1 VFNLDQ
7 FVSERAP
14 TWTELERL
22 VADAGSRPSRLGA
35 DRVRRLG
42 ECYRATTAD
51 LALARRRFRGDAI
64 VLQLERLVARSR
76 PVVYNAPSS
85 RAGVGAFFTTR
96 YWQRIRE
103 RPGVLAVSF
112 LCLVVPSLLGGYW
125 AWRDPGPAGGLVPGK
140 YEAVTQP
147 RTAGEDLGLSVDEQ
161 SALAS
166 QIFTNNITVTF
177 LAFAGGILLGLGTL
191 YVLLQN
197 GVLLGVVAGLAI
209 NAGNGTPFF
218 ELVTAHGVLELS
230 CIVVAGA
237 AGLRMGWA
245 LIDPG
250 DRTRGEALRTE
261 ARAAVEI
268 ILGTVP
274 WLVLAGLVEG
284 FITPAGAGLTAVV
297 ALGVSLGA
305 IYWGLVLWRGTPDAN
320 EPAAVR
326 GVLAT

>member
-7 FVSERAP
+7 FVSERAA

-22 VADAGSRPSRLGA
+22 LDDAGSRPSRLGA

-42 ECYRATTAD
+42 ECYRATAAD

-64 VLQLERLVARSR
+64 VLHLERLVARSR
-76 PVVYNAPSS
+76 SVVYNAPSS
-85 RAGVGAFFTTR
+85 RTGVVAFFTTR
-96 YWQRIRE
+96 YWQRVRE
-103 RPGVLAVSF
+103 RPGVLAISF
-112 LCLVVPSLLGGYW
+112 LCLVVPGLLGGYW
-125 AWRDPGPAGGLVPGK
+125 AWRDPGAAGGLVPGK

-147 RTAGEDLGLSVDEQ
+147 RTPGQDLGLSVDEQ
-161 SALAS
+161 SAMAS
-166 QIFTNNITVTF
+166 EIFTNNITVTF
-177 LAFAGGILLGLGTL
+177 AAFAGGILLGLGTL

-197 GVLLGVVAGLAI
+197 GVLLGVVAGLAV

-250 DRTRGEALRTE
+250 NRTRGEALRAE

-284 FITPAGAGLTAVV
+284 FITPAGTGLTAVV
-297 ALGVSLGA
+297 ALGLSLGA
-305 IYWGLVLWRGTPDAN
+305 IFWGLVLWRGTPDAD
-320 EPAAVR
+320 EPARVR
-326 GVLAT
+326 AALAT

>member
-22 VADAGSRPSRLGA
+22 VGDAGGRPSRLGA
-35 DRVRRLG
+35 DGVRRLG
-42 ECYRATTAD
+42 ECYRATAAD
-51 LALARRRFRGDAI
+51 LALARRRFPSDAI
-64 VLQLERLVARSR
+64 VFRLEQLVARSR
-76 PVVYNAPSS
+76 PVVYNSPTS
-85 RAGVGAFFTTR
+85 RAGVVNFFTTR
-96 YWQRIRE
+96 YWQRVRE

-112 LCLVVPSLLGGYW
+112 LCLVVPTLLGGYW
-125 AWRDPGPAGGLVPGK
+125 AWRDPGPASGLVPGS
-140 YEAVTQP
+140 YQAVTQP
-147 RTAGEDLGLSVDEQ
+147 RPSGESLGLSVDEE
-161 SALAS
+161 SAMAS
-166 QIFTNNITVTF
+166 QIFTNNIMVTF
-177 LAFAGGILLGLGTL
+177 FAFSGGLLFGLGTL

-209 NAGNGTPFF
+209 GAGNGRPFF

-250 DRTRGEALRTE
+250 NRSRGAALRSE

-268 ILGTVP
+268 ILGTAP
-274 WLVLAGLVEG
+274 WLVIAGLVEG
-284 FITPAGAGLTAVV
+284 FLTPSGTGLDTVLAVG
-297 ALGVSLGA
+297 LSLGA
-305 IYWGLVLWRGTPDAN
+305 VYWGLVLWRGTPESDSTDLT
-320 EPAAVR
+320 AAH
-326 GVLAT
+326 AI